1 MLSLRLCI
9 TPFPFDFPLK
19 KALLT
24 ILTIITLDQI
34 LKIWVK
40 LNFHYGESR
49 TIIPGWL
56 DLQFVENPGM
66 AFGWMI
72 PGEAGKLT
80 LSIFRLI
87 VVSGITWYLYRLIKE
102 KAHWG
107 YVVCVSMIVSGALG
121 NIIDSLAYGGM
132 FDRGSMYDPDFN
144 DYTMYFGKAELNYE
158 GYAKPLMGNVVD
170 MFHFT
175 ARWPW
180 GEPHERSEIFP
191 PIFNVADAAITVG
204 IILIMLFQRKFFPK
218 KEDTESTPEEIAE
231 VVNPESTVES

>member
-1 MLSLRLCI
+1 M
-9 TPFPFDFPLK
+9 K

-24 ILTIITLDQI
+24 IFTVLILDQV

-40 LNFHYGESR
+40 LNFHYGESK
-49 TIIPGWL
+49 TLIPGWI

-72 PGEAGKLT
+72 PGDAGKLT
-80 LSIFRLI
+80 LSIFRLL
-87 VVSGITWYLYRLIKE
+87 VVSGIAWYLYRLIKE

-107 YVVCVSMIVSGALG
+107 YVVCVSMIVAGAMG
-121 NIIDSLAYGGM
+121 NIIDSLAYGLM
-132 FDRGSMYDPDFN
+132 FDRGSMYDAEFN

-170 MFHFT
+170 MFHVT

-180 GEPHERSEIFP
+180 GEPHEHSEIFP
-191 PIFNVADAAITVG
+191 PIFNVADASITVG
-204 IILIMLFQRKFFPK
+204 IILIMLFQRRFFPK
-218 KEDTESTPEEIAE
+218 KEEKIDSVENDSNSGESEDTREEIA
-231 VVNPESTVES
+231 VS

>member
-1 MLSLRLCI
+1 
-9 TPFPFDFPLK
+9 
-19 KALLT
+19 
-24 ILTIITLDQI
+24 
-34 LKIWVK
+34 V
-40 LNFHYGESR
+40 
-49 TIIPGWL
+49 IIPGWI

-87 VVSGITWYLYRLIKE
+87 VISGISWYLYRLIKE

-107 YVVCVSMIVSGALG
+107 YVVCVSLIVAGAMG
-121 NIIDSLAYGGM
+121 NIIDSLAYGLL
-132 FDRGSMYDPDFN
+132 FDRGSMYDPDLN

-180 GEPHERSEIFP
+180 AEPHTQAEIFP
-191 PIFNVADAAITVG
+191 PIFNIADASITMG
-204 IILIMLFQRKFFPK
+204 IALIMLFQRRFFPK
-218 KEDTESTPEEIAE
+218 KEERVEEESTELETAMEPASVQPE
-231 VVNPESTVES
+231 

>member
-1 MLSLRLCI
+1 
-9 TPFPFDFPLK
+9 
-19 KALLT
+19 
-24 ILTIITLDQI
+24 
-34 LKIWVK
+34 VK
-40 LNFHYGESR
+40 LNFHYGESK
-49 TIIPGWL
+49 TVIPGWL

-72 PGEAGKLT
+72 PGDAGKLT
-80 LSIFRLI
+80 LSVFRLL
-87 VVSGITWYLYRLIKE
+87 VVSGIAWYLYRLIKE

-107 YVVCVSMIVSGALG
+107 YGVCVSMIVSGALG

-144 DYTMYFGKAELNYE
+144 DYTMYFGKAELNCE

-218 KEDTESTPEEIAE
+218 KEDAESTSEEIAE
-231 VVNPESTVES
+231 AVNPESTVES